1 MPCKVCDE
9 NDLCALIY
17 ATSIIIIIPPI
28 SGVSAETKRNTQ
40 HNESLIS
47 NSYKRARDKLN
58 LSDEDSAKEAPG
70 GSPSASLLP
79 PSTAIHLRGSVTG
92 GRAVP
97 SRAKSPSD
105 LEVRGSMNKS
115 FYVC

>member
-1 MPCKVCDE
+1 MR
-9 NDLCALIY
+9 
-17 ATSIIIIIPPI
+17 IIPPI
-28 SGVSAETKRNTQ
+28 SGVCAETKRNTQ

-58 LSDEDSAKEAPG
+58 LSDEDSAKDVPG

-79 PSTAIHLRGSVTG
+79 PSTAIHLRGTGSG
-92 GRAVP
+92 GRVVP

-105 LEVRGSMNKS
+105 LEVRGSKKMLLYMSVKKS
-115 FYVC
+115 

>member
-1 MPCKVCDE
+1 MAITYVF
-9 NDLCALIY
+9 Y
-17 ATSIIIIIPPI
+17 PI

-58 LSDEDSAKEAPG
+58 ISDEEDSAKDVPG

-79 PSTAIHLRGSVTG
+79 PSSAIHLRGSCSG
-92 GRAVP
+92 GRVVP

-105 LEVRGSMNKS
+105 LEVRANKREL
-115 FYVC
+115 FYLYQD